1 LGANLALALNNS
13 ATGRI
18 SAAWSARLR
27 GSREGASDTRNG
39 CRRHFRRAV
48 RRLLTAVRSSRRGF
62 NCPRRRDVHVRR
74 QRACDTGPNPDLRV

>member
-27 GSREGASDTRNG
+27 GSREGASDTRSGVDDAAVERCADCGPEWDPPAEDSTARGAEVSMSGANV
-39 CRRHFRRAV
+39 RAV
-48 RRLLTAVRSSRRGF
+48 QAPTRIFG
-62 NCPRRRDVHVRR
+62 
-74 QRACDTGPNPDLRV
+74 

>member
-27 GSREGASDTRNG
+27 GSREGASDTRSG
-39 CRRHFRRAV
+39 VEDAAV
-48 RRLLTAVRSSRRGF
+48 ERCADCWRQWDPPAEDSTARGARCPRPAPSCVRYRPQPASSR
-62 NCPRRRDVHVRR
+62 
-74 QRACDTGPNPDLRV
+74 